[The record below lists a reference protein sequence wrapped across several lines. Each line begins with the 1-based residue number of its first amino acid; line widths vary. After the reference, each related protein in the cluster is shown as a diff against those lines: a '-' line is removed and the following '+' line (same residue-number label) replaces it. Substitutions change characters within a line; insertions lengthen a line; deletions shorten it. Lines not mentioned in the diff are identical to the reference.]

1 MSYTELVGLVFGAG
15 LVAAVTCALLHR
27 IVHRDTF
34 RRYHEVGYA
43 VFLQLGVIF
52 AVLLAFVFNNVWS
65 DYNVAAQAIDSE
77 CASLHGIAILSD
89 RLPSP
94 ARNAILDDLHAYLTT
109 ILDREWPDMQRRN
122 ESRAAGASFQS
133 LWQTV
138 ETVNT
143 DTADNQIRGQ
153 LLNLLAA
160 AHQSRETR
168 LFQMTQ
174 SVPGLVWSLLII
186 LASGLIGCMLVFAA
200 EASTSKAVLVGVFTS
215 SLTLALLTV
224 RVLDFPFESALQ
236 LSSSDFNETLEK
248 VDHLIA
254 AGRPHGSRA
263 SE

>member
-1 MSYTELVGLVFGAG
+1 MSYIELGGLVLGSG
-15 LVAAVTCALLHR
+15 LAAAFICTLLHR
-27 IVHRDTF
+27 IVHHDRF

-65 DYNVAAQAIDSE
+65 EYNVASQAVDSE

-94 ARNAILDDLHAYLTT
+94 ARTAILGDLHAYLSTV
-109 ILDREWPDMQRRN
+109 LDREWPDMQQRS
-122 ESRAAGASFQS
+122 ESRAASGRFQL

-138 ETVNT
+138 ETVVT
-143 DTADNQIRGQ
+143 DPADTQLRGQ

-174 SVPGLVWSLLII
+174 GVPGLVWGLLII
-186 LASGLIGCMLVFAA
+186 FASGLIGCMLVFAA
-200 EASTSKAVLVGVFTS
+200 EASLSKAVLVGVFTS

-236 LSSSDFNETLEK
+236 LSPRDFNGTLEK
-248 VDHLIA
+248 VDRLIA
-254 AGRPHGSRA
+254 AAQP
-263 SE
+263 